1 VAALAGL
8 LSGLLAGLVPAL
20 RASRAPALPALRDES
35 GATAGRER
43 VSLRGALVATQV
55 ALSCVLL
62 VGAGLLVR
70 TLLNLNRVE
79 TGFAPRGLLLAS
91 YDLARQ
97 GYDEARA
104 RAAHEGILESVRA
117 MPGVASASVARSAPV
132 QSAGMRVSLAPEG
145 YEPPAGE
152 FVNADFNIVS
162 PGHFATLGVPVLSG
176 RDLSE
181 SDREESP
188 FVAVVSQAFA
198 DRFWPGQDAVGKK
211 LRDLGPATGAVEVV
225 GVVAD
230 TKLRRVSEDPQP
242 IVYVPLAQWPSSRMT
257 LAVRSSLATRE
268 AIASVRAAVARV
280 DPELPLF
287 RVRTL
292 EDQIAASLARER
304 LLAGLFTGFGALAL
318 LLSWAGLYGLVSF
331 VTASRTREIGV
342 RMALGADAD
351 DVIRLVVGQSLQL
364 AAVGLGVG
372 LAASIALGR
381 LLSGLLYGVDPV
393 DLPTLAAVAGLAL
406 LAGAA
411 AGHFPARRAV
421 RIEPGAALRHE

>member
-1 VAALAGL
+1 
-8 LSGLLAGLVPAL
+8 
-20 RASRAPALPALRDES
+20 
-35 GATAGRER
+35 
-43 VSLRGALVATQV
+43 
-55 ALSCVLL
+55 
-62 VGAGLLVR
+62 
-70 TLLNLNRVE
+70 
-79 TGFAPRGLLLAS
+79 
-91 YDLARQ
+91 
-97 GYDEARA
+97 
-104 RAAHEGILESVRA
+104 
-117 MPGVASASVARSAPV
+117 
-132 QSAGMRVSLAPEG
+132 
-145 YEPPAGE
+145 
-152 FVNADFNIVS
+152 
-162 PGHFATLGVPVLSG
+162 
-176 RDLSE
+176 
-181 SDREESP
+181 
-188 FVAVVSQAFA
+188 
-198 DRFWPGQDAVGKK
+198 
-211 LRDLGPATGAVEVV
+211 
-225 GVVAD
+225 
-230 TKLRRVSEDPQP
+230 
-242 IVYVPLAQWPSSRMT
+242 MT